1 MLNIVRK
8 LPFCFA
14 LHYKSTIFALV
25 FRVKQRIKTDTN
37 GRLCDRK
44 RRIYISHCK
53 YTTFVAHFQIIQEVI
68 KQVE

>member
-14 LHYKSTIFALV
+14 LPFVCIIFALM

-44 RRIYISHCK
+44 WRIYISHCK
-53 YTTFVAHFQIIQEVI
+53 YTTFVAHSQIIQEVI

>member
-1 MLNIVRK
+1 MT
-8 LPFCFA
+8 FSFA

-44 RRIYISHCK
+44 WRINISHCK
-53 YTTFVAHFQIIQEVI
+53 YTTFVAHFQII
-68 KQVE
+68 